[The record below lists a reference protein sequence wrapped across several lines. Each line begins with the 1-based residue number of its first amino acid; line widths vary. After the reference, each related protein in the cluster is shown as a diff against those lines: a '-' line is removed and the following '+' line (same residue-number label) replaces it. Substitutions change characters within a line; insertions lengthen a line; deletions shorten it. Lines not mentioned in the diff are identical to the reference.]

1 MRVKLLTVLAAH
13 ASVFQIMSKLPC
25 FCQNH

>member
-13 ASVFQIMSKLPC
+13 ESVFQIMSK
-25 FCQNH
+25 